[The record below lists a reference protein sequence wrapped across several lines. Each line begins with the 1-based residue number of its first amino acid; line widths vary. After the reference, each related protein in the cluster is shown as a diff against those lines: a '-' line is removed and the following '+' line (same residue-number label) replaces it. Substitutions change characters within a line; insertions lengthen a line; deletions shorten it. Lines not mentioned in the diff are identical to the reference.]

1 MISDLLY
8 TPHTL
13 PEQMASVEEKAKDY
27 EATSARM
34 DPWFTTA
41 TTAIDI
47 IKKFIADRKLII
59 YGGTAVDYA
68 LRLRG
73 DNIYP
78 DEALALPDLDFY
90 SPNSV
95 SDAYDLARILYT
107 AGFTSARAINAL
119 YVITMRVDIGDNHFL
134 ADVSYVPPS
143 IFETL
148 PTIIYEGM
156 RCIDPIFQ
164 KIDFHSCLAFPFDN
178 PPREVIFEKWA
189 KYVTRFNKMHHHY
202 PTPPH
207 KHVEC
212 FPIVTHD
219 ILPDVLLG
227 GLGAYAAYYTRYIT
241 DNPAVPAMIKATF
254 KHVDGQ
260 VTYNADRIIM
270 LSDDLAKCEAALD
283 SPEYYRAYINIMPKH
298 LRGIMNGVTTEIY
311 SSENKLV
318 CYTEPVPGVK
328 CVSVQWMLLQFL
340 TLAHTTNDANLK
352 STYYAYYESSMLM
365 IKSDE
370 LRLASL
376 QPEKAQAEINRSPFQ
391 LNINMY
397 GSDNISPAYE
407 IAINRVKADQSKP
420 YDQTPTPRGY
430 YPARGNSPST
440 FDYNN
445 PWFMKD
451 GQRDTNKK

>member
-8 TPHTL
+8 TPRSIS
-13 PEQMASVEEKAKDY
+13 EQMAAVEARAKDY

-47 IKKFIADRKLII
+47 IKKFIVDRGLII

-68 LRLRG
+68 LRLHG

-95 SDAYDLARILYT
+95 ADAYDLARILYT

-148 PTIIYEGM
+148 PTITYEGM

-207 KHVEC
+207 EHVVK
-212 FPIVTHD
+212 FPSVTHN
-219 ILPDVLLG
+219 ILPNTLLG
-227 GLGAYAAYYTRYIT
+227 GLGAYAAYYTRYATENPTTPNMIFAKFT
-241 DNPAVPAMIKATF
+241 QRDN
-254 KHVDGQ
+254 Q
-260 VTYNADRIIM
+260 VTYTANKIIM
-270 LSDDLAKCEAALD
+270 LSDALVECEPAID
-283 SPEYYRAYINIMPKH
+283 TPEYYRAYINIMPKH
-298 LRGIMNGVTTEIY
+298 LRGTINGVTTEIY

-318 CYTEPVPGVK
+318 CCAVPLPGVK

-340 TLAHTTNDANLK
+340 TMAHTAADPLLK
-352 STYYAYYESSMLM
+352 STYYAYYESTMLM
-365 IKSDE
+365 IKGDE
-370 LRLASL
+370 MRLASL
-376 QPEKAQAEINRSPFQ
+376 KPDEATAKITDSPFQ
-391 LNINMY
+391 LNINIY
-397 GSDNISPAYE
+397 GTKNISPAYE
-407 IAINRVKADQSKP
+407 IAVNRIKADQSKP

-430 YPARGNSPST
+430 YPARGNPPSV

-451 GQRDTNKK
+451 GSRDTDKK